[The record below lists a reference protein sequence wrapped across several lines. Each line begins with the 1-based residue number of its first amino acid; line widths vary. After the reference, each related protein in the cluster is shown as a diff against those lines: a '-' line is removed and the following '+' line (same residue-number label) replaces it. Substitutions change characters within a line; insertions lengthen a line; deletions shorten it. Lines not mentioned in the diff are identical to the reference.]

1 MFFMMPFL
9 FSLFTSHIML
19 LNNFRLQSKPT
30 NNISCNNQNE
40 TVLDI
45 YSIARLSMPGNTN
58 DL

>member
-9 FSLFTSHIML
+9 FSLFTSQVML
-19 LNNFRLQSKPT
+19 LDNFRLQSKPM
-30 NNISCNNQNE
+30 NNTSCDIQNE

-45 YSIARLSMPGNTN
+45 YSITRLSMNNN